1 MNEKLEM
8 VLGLVDQVTAPLRG
22 ISNEITGAMDTAKSG
37 MQDMVTGGAGLVATG
52 FAIQNALMPAI
63 EMDRKLGEVKSLGVT
78 DDALKQLQQTSLQFA
93 ADYGKSA
100 TEFVAASYDIQSA
113 IAGLNGDELSQ
124 FTKASGVLAAATK
137 ADTATITSYMGTM
150 YGIFKNQAEEMG
162 KGEWVADVAGM
173 TASAVQMFKT
183 TGNEMSS
190 AFTSVGA
197 NATSAG
203 IAMSEQM
210 AILGTLQSTMSG
222 SEAGTKYKS
231 FLAGVGGAQ
240 DKLNLSFVD
249 AQGKM
254 LPMLDILDKLK
265 GKFGDTLDVA
275 ESDALKTAFG
285 SEEAVSLI
293 KLLMADT
300 QGLAS
305 SMETLGNIKGMGK
318 AEQMASAMTD
328 QWERLEASWFAVRAA
343 VFGAILPS
351 INAVVGSI
359 ADGIVYITAW
369 TDEFPL
375 LAELM
380 GYGAIAAI
388 SLGGVVASLSMAMGI
403 AKMMSGGWAVTMAGL
418 NSVLKLLRI
427 QAIAA
432 TASAWLFNAALW
444 ANPITW
450 VVAGVV
456 ALIAAVGAMI
466 YWWDEIKAS
475 FADTTWFN
483 IIAAAIDGVI
493 DMLNMI
499 PGVNIEWRAGELPD
513 VPQPDVEASPAPVD
527 VGDSAM
533 TPPEVERSS
542 ALNVVTQETVNEPAS
557 HVADYA
563 QADNVYPFYPQAA
576 PSKFVPYSAELN
588 RASSATNEQVHQLPK
603 SALTSVETEPVSEP
617 IIQSNLTS
625 DQVFQVPY
633 SMPEAGEAQS
643 NVVWLNPQVQGE
655 EEPSKRYQHV
665 ERYFSD
671 VPELPT
677 QALQLTPEVAGN
689 IPTQHNVV
697 SLEPEFAKKTGMQV
711 PELESEQQTAIEYKR
726 PENTP
731 SLPKSM
737 VKNMSTTQTQS
748 THNVRQFGDV
758 YITPI
763 NALTPDELAEW
774 EELNVG

>member
-63 EMDRKLGEVKSLGVT
+63 EMDRKLGEVKSLGVLDEDLAKLSRT
-78 DDALKQLQQTSLQFA
+78 ALYTSVQ
-93 ADYGKSA
+93 YGKSA
-100 TEFVAASYDIQSA
+100 TDMVGAAYDIKSA
-113 IAGLNGDELSQ
+113 FGSIDGDSLADI
-124 FTKASGVLAAATK
+124 TKSSAVLAAATK
-137 ADTATITSYMGTM
+137 ADTATITDYMGTM
-150 YGIFKNQAEEMG
+150 YGVFKNSADEMG
-162 KGEWVADVAGM
+162 LGEWSKQVAGM
-173 TASAVQMFKT
+173 TAQSVEMFKT
-183 TGNEMSS
+183 TGAGMSS

-203 IAMSEQM
+203 VAMEEQM

-305 SMETLGNIKGMGK
+305 SMEVLGNVKGMSK

-328 QWERLEASWFAVRAA
+328 QWERLEAAWFAVRAA

-388 SLGGVVASLSMAMGI
+388 SLGGVVASLSMVMGI

-557 HVADYA
+557 YVADYA

-576 PSKFVPYSAELN
+576 PSKFVPYSAPL
-588 RASSATNEQVHQLPK
+588 TQVN
-603 SALTSVETEPVSEP
+603 SVTEAENAPN
-617 IIQSNLTS
+617 IQSHA
-625 DQVFQVPY
+625 DKEQAFQAPY
-633 SMPEAGEAQS
+633 PMPETVEAQS

-671 VPELPT
+671 LPELPT

-711 PELESEQQTAIEYKR
+711 PELESEQQAAIEYKR

>member
-493 DMLNMI
+493 EMLNMI
-499 PGVNIEWRAGELPD
+499 PGIDIEWRAGELADVPKPSVATKDVSAVPHLPD
-513 VPQPDVEASPAPVD
+513 VAAIEAQRPEFSVLPALEQSGIHIPEQAMNMDTYAVGTVSNDYSVD
-527 VGDSAM
+527 
-533 TPPEVERSS
+533 
-542 ALNVVTQETVNEPAS
+542 
-557 HVADYA
+557 
-563 QADNVYPFYPQAA
+563 
-576 PSKFVPYSAELN
+576 
-588 RASSATNEQVHQLPK
+588 TN
-603 SALTSVETEPVSEP
+603 
-617 IIQSNLTS
+617 IQSDS
-625 DQVFQVPY
+625 
-633 SMPEAGEAQS
+633 SMGS
-643 NVVWLNPQVQGE
+643 VI
-655 EEPSKRYQHV
+655 
-665 ERYFSD
+665 D
-671 VPELPT
+671 
-677 QALQLTPEVAGN
+677 
-689 IPTQHNVV
+689 
-697 SLEPEFAKKTGMQV
+697 
-711 PELESEQQTAIEYKR
+711 YKR

-731 SLPKSM
+731 RLPKSM
-737 VKNMSTTQTQS
+737 VKKASSSEEHS

-758 YITPI
+758 FIRSE
-763 NALTPDELAEW
+763 NALTPDQLVEW
-774 EELNVG
+774 DELNVG

>member
-63 EMDRKLGEVKSLGVT
+63 EMDRKLGEVKSLGVLDEDLAKLSRT
-78 DDALKQLQQTSLQFA
+78 ALYTSVQ
-93 ADYGKSA
+93 YGKSA
-100 TEFVAASYDIQSA
+100 TDMVGAAYDIKSA
-113 IAGLNGDELSQ
+113 FGSIDGDSLADI
-124 FTKASGVLAAATK
+124 TKSSAVLAAATK
-137 ADTATITSYMGTM
+137 ADTATITDYMGTM
-150 YGIFKNQAEEMG
+150 YGVFKNSADEMG
-162 KGEWVADVAGM
+162 LGEWSKQVAGM
-173 TASAVQMFKT
+173 TAQSVEMFKT
-183 TGNEMSS
+183 TGAGMSS

-203 IAMSEQM
+203 VAMEEQM

-305 SMETLGNIKGMGK
+305 SMETLGNVKGMGK

-328 QWERLEASWFAVRAA
+328 QWERLEAAWFAVRAA

-493 DMLNMI
+493 EMLNMI
-499 PGVNIEWRAGELPD
+499 PGIDIEWRAGELPD
-513 VPQPDVEASPAPVD
+513 APKLSVATKDVSAVPHLPDVAAIEAQRPEFSVLPALKQSGIHIPEQAMNMDTYAAGTVSNDYSVD
-527 VGDSAM
+527 
-533 TPPEVERSS
+533 
-542 ALNVVTQETVNEPAS
+542 
-557 HVADYA
+557 
-563 QADNVYPFYPQAA
+563 
-576 PSKFVPYSAELN
+576 
-588 RASSATNEQVHQLPK
+588 TN
-603 SALTSVETEPVSEP
+603 
-617 IIQSNLTS
+617 IQSDS
-625 DQVFQVPY
+625 
-633 SMPEAGEAQS
+633 SMGS
-643 NVVWLNPQVQGE
+643 VI
-655 EEPSKRYQHV
+655 
-665 ERYFSD
+665 D
-671 VPELPT
+671 
-677 QALQLTPEVAGN
+677 
-689 IPTQHNVV
+689 
-697 SLEPEFAKKTGMQV
+697 
-711 PELESEQQTAIEYKR
+711 YKR
-726 PENTP
+726 TENTP
-731 SLPKSM
+731 RLPKSM
-737 VKNMSTTQTQS
+737 VKKASSSEVHS

-758 YITPI
+758 FIRSE
-763 NALTPDELAEW
+763 NALTPDQLVEW
-774 EELNVG
+774 DELNVG